1 MQRLSD
7 GGRAVLGAALFLGL
21 VLAARPLSAQRIA
34 SGLDRP
40 HFGLGYAAN
49 APNLMAGGEAYVVTP
64 YLGGLGLYVDAKFD
78 VEAPSGEPEY
88 ISDMTAED
96 VANQISGA
104 EFIRR
109 ESSYK
114 SFNVAVLKA
123 MSPYLILYAGGG
135 VVRRTRYHFYEAVGT
150 DYGVSGLFWV
160 KAPSEDVTRPNA
172 MLGIFMRMSTFL
184 SAQVGI
190 ETEPRGFT
198 VGASFRLPER

>member
-1 MQRLSD
+1 MQSFLFGR
-7 GGRAVLGAALFLGL
+7 RAVVGAALLLGL
-21 VLAARPLSAQRIA
+21 ASASHPLTAQRVPSA
-34 SGLDRP
+34 LDRP

-64 YLGGLGLYVDAKFD
+64 YLGGVGLYVDAKFD
-78 VEAPSGEPEY
+78 VEDPSGEPEY
-88 ISDMTAED
+88 ISDLTAED

-109 ESSYK
+109 ESAYK

-123 MSPYLILYAGGG
+123 MSPYLMLYAGGG
-135 VVRRTRYHFYEAVGT
+135 VVRRTRYHFYEAAGT
-150 DYGVSGLFWV
+150 DYGVSGVFWV